1 MNIVQALSSTVKRN
15 RIASALLATLLSSI
29 SLSALAGD
37 AEAGKALAAPCAACH
52 GPDGNSLAPNW
63 PKLAGMGERYAL
75 KQLNDIK
82 SGARSIPEM
91 AGQLDNMSGEDL
103 ENLAAYYAS
112 QTMSGGVAKAELVA
126 EGESIYRGGVRESGI
141 SACTACHS
149 PTGKGN
155 TLAGFPRLSGQ
166 HATYIEAQLLKFQST
181 ERNNDA
187 EAVMRDIAKRM
198 TAAEIK
204 AVSSYASGLR

>member
-1 MNIVQALSSTVKRN
+1 MNIVQVLSSTVKRN
-15 RIASALLATLLSSI
+15 RIVSAALAALLTSV
-29 SLSALAGD
+29 SLPALAGD
-37 AEAGKALAAPCAACH
+37 AAAGKDVAAPCAACH
-52 GPDGNSLAPNW
+52 GSDGNSVAPNW
-63 PKLAGMGERYAL
+63 PKLAGLGERYML

-91 AGQLDNMSGEDL
+91 MGQLDNMSGEDL

-126 EGESIYRGGVRESGI
+126 EGESIYRGGVKDSGI

-155 TLAGFPRLSGQ
+155 VLAGFPRLSGQ
-166 HATYIEAQLLKFQST
+166 HATYIEAQLLKFQT
-181 ERNNDA
+181 TDRNNDS
-187 EAVMRDIAKRM
+187 ESVMRDIAKRM

>member
-1 MNIVQALSSTVKRN
+1 MNIVQVLSSTVKRN
-15 RIASALLATLLSSI
+15 RIASAALAALLSAA
-29 SLSALAGD
+29 SLPALAGD
-37 AEAGKALAAPCAACH
+37 ADAGKDLAVPCAACH
-52 GPDGNSLAPNW
+52 GPDGNSVAPNW
-63 PKLAGMGERYAL
+63 PKLAGMGERYLL
-75 KQLNDIK
+75 KQLKDIK

-91 AGQLDNMSGEDL
+91 TGQLDAMSDSDL
-103 ENLAAYYAS
+103 ENLAAFYAA

-126 EGESIYRGGVRESGI
+126 EGETIYRGGVKESGI

-155 TLAGFPRLSGQ
+155 VLAGFPRLSGQ

-187 EAVMRDIAKRM
+187 EGVMREIAKRM